1 MALLGLHAQCGRLHA
16 SFMAMAFSL
25 LNNLGVDNW
34 TFLGCSRGTPP
45 GQASRSEAVFLNF
58 SCLEASHRACSI
70 SNWRR

>member
-1 MALLGLHAQCGRLHA
+1 MRSVVHA

-34 TFLGCSRGTPP
+34 IFLGCSRGTPP

-58 SCLEASHRACSI
+58 SCLEASQFLIELVLFQTGVAR
-70 SNWRR
+70 